1 MLLYVAKRVGMA
13 VIVLFI
19 VVTAVF
25 LITHLIPS
33 DPARVAAGLDAS
45 PEQVEIT
52 RKALGLDLPVYLQ
65 YLHYLGGLFVG
76 DFGISYTTR
85 QPLAP
90 ALFNAFPATL
100 ELILFAF
107 VIYVILG
114 VGAGVL
120 WAVLRDRPI
129 AGLFTGV
136 TSLLSGV
143 PVFWLAIVLQLWL
156 AGRLGI
162 FPINGRLDLATR
174 PPTRVTGFYTIDS
187 LLAGQLHLFGEA
199 VAHLA
204 LPVAVLVAWMF
215 AMAARLTQKSVMVE
229 LAAPYVVTAQAKGAS
244 PSRVMFRHVFRNA
257 MNPVVTM
264 LGLQFGWLLGGT
276 VLVEVVFSWP
286 GMGTYMY
293 SALKNFDFPVIT
305 AVAVV
310 ITVSFAIVNLLVD
323 LLYPV
328 LDPRVRRA

>member
-1 MLLYVAKRVGMA
+1 MVLYVARRAGMA
-13 VIVLFI
+13 VVVLFI

-25 LITHLIPS
+25 LVTRLVPS
-33 DPARVAAGLDAS
+33 DPARAAAGIDAS

-52 RKALGLDLPVYLQ
+52 RKALGLDQPILVQ
-65 YLHYLGGLFVG
+65 YLDYISGLFVG

-85 QPLAP
+85 QPIAP
-90 ALFNAFPATL
+90 TLSNAFPATL
-100 ELILFAF
+100 ELVLYAF
-107 VIYVILG
+107 VIYVVVGI
-114 VGAGVL
+114 GAGIL
-120 WAVLRDRPI
+120 WAAMRGRALSGVL
-129 AGLFTGV
+129 AGV
-136 TSLLSGV
+136 TSILSGV
-143 PVFWLAIVLQLWL
+143 PVFWLAIVMQIIL
-156 AGRLGI
+156 AGQLGL
-162 FPINGRLDLATR
+162 FPINGRLQLVSR
-174 PPTRVTGFYTIDS
+174 PPERITGFYSIDT
-187 LLAGQLHLFGEA
+187 LLLGDFELFGE
-199 VAHLA
+199 VMAHLA

-215 AMAARLTQKSVMVE
+215 ALAARLTQKSVSVE
-229 LAAPYVVTAQAKGAS
+229 LAAPYVLTAQAKGAG
-244 PSRVMFRHVFRNA
+244 PSRVMFGHVFRNA

-323 LLYPV
+323 LLYPI
-328 LDPRVRRA
+328 LDPRVRRS